1 MDSSKFLITIKKD
14 GKVVHY
20 HECECLCLAFDDGD
34 SVQAVV
40 CANPSVDVKSMSV
53 LGCSAASAAVKA
65 VTDTVAERPVTSE
78 LSRNNCCDDSNF
90 NNLIKRVK

>member
-1 MDSSKFLITIKKD
+1 MNSSKFLITIEKD
-14 GKVVHY
+14 GKVVHSY
-20 HECECLCLAFDDGD
+20 DCECLCLAFDDGD

-65 VTDTVAERPVTSE
+65 VTDAVASKPVTQRVSN
-78 LSRNNCCDDSNF
+78 SSSYNADDSTS
-90 NNLIKRVK
+90 LIKRVK